1 MVWCDM
7 RSWVLTT
14 GLVTAVATGWGSSV
28 GAEVFPVLPGSGA
41 TAGTVGVSRSPDS
54 PEVVQALTAPARPSS
69 VLGRVAQAAPEEP
82 EPRVLVAEVLVEG
95 AEGALLDAVYGAIRT
110 RPGFTTTRSQ
120 LQRDIDAVFATGWFQ
135 NVQATPEDTPLG
147 VRIRFLV
154 QKNPTLKQVNL
165 VGIKVLPQEF
175 ADEVFTPLYGEVL
188 NFRSLQQGIQ
198 RINEWYKQ
206 NSYPLGQ
213 VIGTPKVGEDGV
225 VTLEVAEGVIADI
238 KIQYQNA
245 KDEPVKGKTK
255 PYIITRELQQRPG
268 DVFNEKKAQA
278 DLQTLFGL
286 GIFEDVKLNLEPAED
301 PRKAVIVLTIVEART
316 GSINFGAGYS
326 TATGFFG
333 TVGYTERN
341 LGGRRQSVSANIQG
355 GQRDILFDVNF
366 RDPWLAFDPGKTSL
380 SVSVFNRLAFSYIFS
395 GGPTPVD
402 LPNGDSPRINR
413 LGAIIDFSRPFP
425 GNWRGTAGISY
436 QRVSIWDQD
445 NRVSP
450 VDQFGN
456 QLAASASGIDDLL
469 QVNLG
474 VTKDERDSA
483 LDPTRGWLFR
493 AGYSQ
498 ALPVGSGNISQSRLR
513 VGYSHYI
520 PAQILRFQ
528 RNKPE
533 VFAFNVQAGTILGN
547 MAPYEAFSLGG
558 ADSVRGWGE
567 GEVGTGRSFFQATAE
582 YRFPIFSVIRGAL
595 FVDYGTTLGSQGAVP
610 GDPGGIRGKP
620 GQGLGYGVGVRIV
633 TPLLGNLRVDFGWN
647 DQGGNQITFG
657 VGERF

>member
-1 MVWCDM
+1 MRLWLVMAGAMMAVVPISAVRAEMVAQPDPKP
-7 RSWVLTT
+7 T
-14 GLVTAVATGWGSSV
+14 VAL
-28 GAEVFPVLPGSGA
+28 A
-41 TAGTVGVSRSPDS
+41 SR
-54 PEVVQALTAPARPSS
+54 V
-69 VLGRVAQAAPEEP
+69 RVAQATPPASPEP

-95 AEGALLDAVYGAIRT
+95 AEGLLLDAVYAAIRT

-147 VRIRFLV
+147 VRIRFVV
-154 QKNPTLKQVNL
+154 QPNPVLKRVNL
-165 VGIKVLPQEF
+165 VGTKVLPQEV
-175 ADEVFTPLYGEVL
+175 ADAVFTPLYGDVL
-188 NFRSLQQGIQ
+188 NFRSLQQAIQ
-198 RINEWYKQ
+198 QINEWYRK
-206 NSYPLGQ
+206 NNYPLGQ
-213 VIGTPKVGEDGV
+213 VVGSPKVEADGV

-238 KIQYQNA
+238 RIEYLNA
-245 KDEPVKGKTK
+245 KDEKVKGKTK
-255 PYIITRELQQRPG
+255 PYIILRELQQRPG

-301 PRKAVIVLTIVEART
+301 PRKAVVVLTIVEART

-341 LGGRRQSVSANIQG
+341 LGGRRQTLTANIQG
-355 GQRDILFDVNF
+355 GERDILFDVNF
-366 RDPWLAFDPGKTSL
+366 RDPWLAFDPGRTSL
-380 SVSVFNRLAFSYIFS
+380 AASVFNRLAFSYIYS
-395 GGPTPVD
+395 GGQREVD

-413 LGAIIDFSRPFP
+413 LGTVIDFSRPFP

-436 QRVSIWDQD
+436 QRVSIVDGN

-450 VDQFGN
+450 VDVFGN
-456 QLAASASGIDDLL
+456 RLAASATGIDDLL

-474 VTKDERDSA
+474 VAKDERDSPT
-483 LDPTRGWLFR
+483 DPTRGWLLR
-493 AGYSQ
+493 MGYSQ
-498 ALPVGSGNISQSRLR
+498 ALPVGSGSISQSRFR

-520 PAQILRFQ
+520 PTKLLPFQ
-528 RNKPE
+528 RDKTD
-533 VFAFNVQAGTILGN
+533 VLALNVQAGTILGR

-558 ADSVRGWGE
+558 TDSVRGWSE

-582 YRFPIFSVIRGAL
+582 YRFPIVSIVRGAV

-610 GDPGGIRGKP
+610 GDPGGVRAKP

-647 DQGGNQITFG
+647 DIGGNQITFG

>member
-1 MVWCDM
+1 MVRAPLGCAM
-7 RSWVLTT
+7 RLW
-14 GLVTAVATGWGSSV
+14 LVMAGVVMAVVPISAV
-28 GAEVFPVLPGSGA
+28 RAEMV
-41 TAGTVGVSRSPDS
+41 
-54 PEVVQALTAPARPSS
+54 ARPAPQPT
-69 VLGRVAQAAPEEP
+69 LAQATPPAAPEP

-95 AEGALLDAVYGAIRT
+95 AEGLLLDAVYAAIRT

-120 LQRDIDAVFATGWFQ
+120 LQRDIDAIFATGWFQ

-147 VRIRFLV
+147 VRIRFVV
-154 QKNPTLKQVNL
+154 QPNPVLKRVNL
-165 VGIKVLPQEF
+165 VGTKVLPQEV
-175 ADEVFTPLYGEVL
+175 ADAVFTPLYGDVL
-188 NFRSLQQGIQ
+188 NFRSLQQAIQ
-198 RINEWYKQ
+198 QINEWYRK
-206 NSYPLGQ
+206 NNYPLGQ
-213 VIGTPKVGEDGV
+213 VVGSPKVEADGV

-238 KIQYQNA
+238 RIEYLNA
-245 KDEPVKGKTK
+245 KDEKVKGKTK
-255 PYIITRELQQRPG
+255 PYIILRELQQRPG

-301 PRKAVIVLTIVEART
+301 PRKAVVVLTVVEART

-341 LGGRRQSVSANIQG
+341 LGGRRQTLTANIQG
-355 GQRDILFDVNF
+355 GERDILFDVNF
-366 RDPWLAFDPGKTSL
+366 RDPWLAFDPGRTSL
-380 SVSVFNRLAFSYIFS
+380 AASVFNRLAFSYIYS
-395 GGPTPVD
+395 GGQREVD

-413 LGAIIDFSRPFP
+413 LGTVIDFSRPFP
-425 GNWRGTAGISY
+425 GNWRGTVGISY
-436 QRVSIWDQD
+436 QRVSIVDGN

-450 VDQFGN
+450 VDVFGN
-456 QLAASASGIDDLL
+456 RLAASPTGIDDLL

-474 VTKDERDSA
+474 VAKDERDSPT
-483 LDPTRGWLFR
+483 DPTRGWLLR
-493 AGYSQ
+493 MGYSQ
-498 ALPVGSGNISQSRLR
+498 ALPVGSGSISQSRFR

-520 PAQILRFQ
+520 PTKLLPFQ
-528 RNKPE
+528 QDKTD
-533 VFAFNVQAGTILGN
+533 VLAFNVQAGTIVGR

-558 ADSVRGWGE
+558 ADSVRGWSE

-582 YRFPIFSVIRGAL
+582 YRFPILGIVRGAL

-610 GDPGGIRGKP
+610 GDPGGVRAKP

-647 DQGGNQITFG
+647 DIGGNQITFG

>member
-1 MVWCDM
+1 M
-7 RSWVLTT
+7 RSWILTT
-14 GLVTAVATGWGSSV
+14 GLATAAATVCGV
-28 GAEVFPVLPGSGA
+28 PAGAEVAPLGSSSLPP
-41 TAGTVGVSRSPDS
+41 TGTIGVSQHPDAS
-54 PEVVQALTAPARPSS
+54 EVVQALTAPPRQPS
-69 VLGRVAQAAPEEP
+69 VLAQVAQAAPPEP
-82 EPRVLVAEVLVEG
+82 EPRVLVAEVFVEG
-95 AEGALLDAVYGAIRT
+95 ADGALLDAVFGAIRT

-147 VRIRFLV
+147 VRIRFVV
-154 QKNPTLKQVNL
+154 QPNPVLKQVNL
-165 VGIKVLPQEF
+165 VGTKVLPQEV
-175 ADEVFTPLYGEVL
+175 ADEIFTPLYGEVL
-188 NFRSLQQGIQ
+188 NFRSLQRGIQ
-198 RINEWYKQ
+198 QVNEWYKK
-206 NSYPLGQ
+206 NNYPLGQ
-213 VIGTPKVGEDGV
+213 VIGTPKVGDDGV
-225 VTLEVAEGVIADI
+225 VTLDVAEGVIADI
-238 KIQYQNA
+238 KIKYLNA
-245 KDEPVKGKTK
+245 KDEEVKGKTK

-268 DVFNEKKAQA
+268 DVFNDKKAQQ

-333 TVGYTERN
+333 TVGYSERN
-341 LGGRRQSVSANIQG
+341 LGGRRQTLTANIQG
-355 GQRDILFDVNF
+355 GERDILFDVNF
-366 RDPWLAFDPGKTSL
+366 RDPWLAFDPGRTSL
-380 SVSVFNRLAFSYIFS
+380 SVSVFNRLAFSYIYS
-395 GGPTPVD
+395 GGKFIVD
-402 LPNGDSPRINR
+402 LPNGDTPRINR
-413 LGAIIDFSRPFP
+413 LGTIIDFSRPFP
-425 GNWRGTAGISY
+425 GNWRGSAGISY
-436 QRVSIWDQD
+436 QRVSILDRS

-456 QLAASASGIDDLL
+456 QLAASPSGIDDLL

-474 VTKDERDSA
+474 VTNDQRDNP

-498 ALPVGSGNISQSRLR
+498 ALPVGSGSISQSRLR
-513 VGYSHYI
+513 LGYSYYL
-520 PAQILRFQ
+520 PVQLLRFQ

-533 VFAFNVQAGTILGN
+533 VFAVNVQAGTILGR

-582 YRFPIFSVIRGAL
+582 YRFPIFSIVRGAL
-595 FVDYGTTLGSQGAVP
+595 FVDYGTTLGSQAEVP

-647 DQGGNQITFG
+647 DIGGNQITFG